1 MAMTATSMGFVRLFS
16 GVGRLAGALSGK
28 ELRVAS
34 RRARSY
40 ALRSGYIVLL
50 SVILA
55 SAWYSIVGASR
66 GGGTA
71 FDLSRASVV
80 STHVATGVLWFQLV
94 AAQIIAAVMISFSLT
109 EEMRRG
115 TLSLLMTTPITSV
128 QIVLGK
134 LLGGLLQVL
143 LLLAISLPALAV
155 LRVQGG
161 LSWDFVLAGFSIT
174 LSATLFAGALS
185 LLLSTRYRHAYG
197 VVPAGVVVYLAA
209 FLILPF
215 GAWVLASLRPVKWSW
230 PQSVLDLINPF
241 YALFRVTTQTL
252 AGGPVATG
260 SFPWPLHCLILS
272 ALAAVL
278 LGVSMTRIR
287 RVVLGGLSAGTEVF
301 RLVERP
307 AQSPITWKDNPGPIW
322 RLRWADKTIV
332 IGALMISCSIAAA
345 SELGL
350 RDEAVS
356 LFYLE
361 RVFWLAAILRL
372 AVLAATGI
380 TREKENGAWAVLLT
394 TPLDDMQIL
403 HAKAMAALRRDSA
416 LLFSAFAIQIGWL
429 IGATDTS
436 EIASTLLFMLSRVVS
451 VFLAMTVG
459 LYYGV
464 HLKATVAAAGAAV
477 GTYLCLVYLVGGQL
491 LPLLLRAPW
500 LPGRGFSGSRMAA
513 DSVVPAGVIVL
524 SISLGA
530 LFFERTRRDLRRY
543 IF

>member
-1 MAMTATSMGFVRLFS
+1 M
-16 GVGRLAGALSGK
+16 
-28 ELRVAS
+28 AS

-40 ALRSGYIVLL
+40 ALRSGYVVLL

-55 SAWYSIVGASR
+55 SVWYSIVGASR

-80 STHVATGVLWFQLV
+80 STHVATGVLWFQFA
-94 AAQIIAAVMISFSLT
+94 AAQLIAAVMVSFSVT

-115 TLSLLMTTPITSV
+115 TMSVLMTTPITGV

-161 LSWDFVLAGFSIT
+161 LSWDFVLAGCSIT
-174 LSATLFAGALS
+174 LSATVFAGALS
-185 LLLSTRYRHAYG
+185 LLLSTRYRHAYA
-197 VVPAGVVVYLAA
+197 VIPAGVVVYLAA
-209 FLILPF
+209 FLVLPF
-215 GAWVLASLRPVKWSW
+215 GARILAFLSPAKWSW
-230 PQSVLDLINPF
+230 PPPVLDLINPF
-241 YALFRVTTQTL
+241 YALFRVSVQTL
-252 AGGPVATG
+252 PGGPVTVG
-260 SFPWPLHCLILS
+260 RFSWPRHCLVLS
-272 ALAAVL
+272 AVAAAML
-278 LGVSMTRIR
+278 CISMRRIR
-287 RVVLGGLSAGTEVF
+287 RVVLGTVSTGTEVF
-301 RLVERP
+301 RAVERP
-307 AQSPITWKDNPGPIW
+307 ARSPIAWKDNPGPIW
-322 RLRWADKTIV
+322 HLRWADKAIV
-332 IGALMISCSIAAA
+332 MGALAISCLIAAA
-345 SELGL
+345 SGLDL
-350 RDEAVS
+350 RDGAS
-356 LFYLE
+356 HLYHLE
-361 RVFWLAAILRL
+361 RVYWMVAILRL

-394 TPLDDMQIL
+394 TPLDDMQIV
-403 HAKAMAALRRDSA
+403 HAKAMAALRRNSA
-416 LLFSAFAIQIGWL
+416 LLFSAFVIQIGWL
-429 IGATDTS
+429 IGATDAS
-436 EIASTLLFMLSRVVS
+436 EVASTLLFMLSRAVS
-451 VFLAMTVG
+451 IFLALAVG

-477 GTYLCLVYLVGGQL
+477 GTYLCLVYLAGGQL

-500 LPGRGFSGSRMAA
+500 PPGRGFSGSRMAA

-530 LFFERTRRDLRRY
+530 LLFERTRRDLRRY